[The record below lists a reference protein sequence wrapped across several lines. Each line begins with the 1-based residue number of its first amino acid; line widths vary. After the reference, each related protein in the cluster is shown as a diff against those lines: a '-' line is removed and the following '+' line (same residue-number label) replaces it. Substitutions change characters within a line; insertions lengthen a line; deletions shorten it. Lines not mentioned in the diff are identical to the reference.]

1 MSDKRTVTHIDSSSS
16 GETYEVVLVV
26 KTKHV
31 HSSCTCK
38 AGIFGGWC
46 KHKLT
51 ALTSLGEA
59 IHSTDTWTLLQER
72 SAIDK
77 QIESLRRQ
85 RKAITDRLEPTCH
98 RPGNL

>member
-1 MSDKRTVTHIDSSSS
+1 MSENRTVTHIDSSSGS
-16 GETYEVVLVV
+16 ETYEVVLVV

-38 AGIFGGWC
+38 AGIFAGWC

-59 IHSTDTWTLLQER
+59 IHDTETWNLVQQRDALDREIAALQ
-72 SAIDK
+72 SK
-77 QIESLRRQ
+77 K
-85 RKAITDRLEPTCH
+85 KAIASKLKPTCH
-98 RPGNL
+98 RPGEL